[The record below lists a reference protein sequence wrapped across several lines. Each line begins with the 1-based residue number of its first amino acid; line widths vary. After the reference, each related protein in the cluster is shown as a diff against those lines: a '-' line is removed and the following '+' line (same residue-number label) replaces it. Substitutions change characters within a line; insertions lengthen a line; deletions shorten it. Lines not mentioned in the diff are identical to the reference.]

1 MKKNKINIATFC
13 ISVALCGQL
22 FAQDVLPINNSAIT
36 DAFQNVQNSPTPVEL
51 SSINPT
57 QPIPLDGVQED
68 GGFKNSLMNKVDEKM
83 AKIDELERKMNEQ
96 QLQNQ
101 LNQSNMNF
109 GNGGS
114 SSVGSLSVPVVI
126 GTTIIEKG
134 KKTLSKEIL
143 AVDSTGNKF
152 TLNEKNNNIIK
163 SINSDYIVFK
173 DSDDKFPVLITNA
186 SSSDSAE
193 SGAIGGG
200 VSGVATGGFPSSMF
214 EVPDSIKAKAENSP
228 PIGSLQDANVSN
240 TLR

>member
-1 MKKNKINIATFC
+1 MKINKIFSIA
-13 ISVALCGQL
+13 IILYSQL
-22 FAQDVLPINNSAIT
+22 LAQENQVVTTNSPIAN
-36 DAFQNVQNSPTPVEL
+36 AFQNVQSQIPNEVNPISNEVVGV
-51 SSINPT
+51 SPT
-57 QPIPLDGVQED
+57 QPTPMANVEE
-68 GGFKNSLMNKVDEKM
+68 GFKSTLMNKVDEKM

-109 GNGGS
+109 SGGNPSGVS
-114 SSVGSLSVPVVI
+114 NLSVPVVL

-163 SINSDYIVFK
+163 TINSDYIVFK
-173 DSDDKFPVLITNA
+173 DSKDKFPILISNA
-186 SSSDSAE
+186 SSVGADGTALGNGA
-193 SGAIGGG
+193 SG
-200 VSGVATGGFPSSMF
+200 TMGFPNSMF

-228 PIGSLQDANVSN
+228 PVGSLQDSNVSN